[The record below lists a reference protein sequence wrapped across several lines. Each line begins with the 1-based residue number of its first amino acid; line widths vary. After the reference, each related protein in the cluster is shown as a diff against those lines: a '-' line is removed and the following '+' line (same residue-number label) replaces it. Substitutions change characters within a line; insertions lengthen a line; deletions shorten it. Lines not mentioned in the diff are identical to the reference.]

1 MELYFEILFLLI
13 RKNPLLLADLF
24 TSSLNCV
31 LNNSVYK
38 EMLLK
43 VHSKFLKNCG
53 WKIAYILSGENGYY
67 DLRKKPIQGL
77 KNEPQFQIGEALRL
91 EI

>member
-1 MELYFEILFLLI
+1 
-13 RKNPLLLADLF
+13 
-24 TSSLNCV
+24 
-31 LNNSVYK
+31 
-38 EMLLK
+38 MLLK